1 MAFACCTDGL
11 SANANANANANV
23 NVNVNGSASGNYTD
37 LDDFDGWP
45 SHGPLDQARGRI
57 DR

>member
-11 SANANANANANV
+11 SANASANANASASA
-23 NVNVNGSASGNYTD
+23 NGSASGNYTD

>member
-11 SANANANANANV
+11 SANASA
-23 NVNVNGSASGNYTD
+23 NGSASGNHTD